1 MSSALE
7 IARDE
12 VDKFNQSNGGKGGI
26 AHVAR
31 KIGVARPTLSLFLAK
46 KYTAQT
52 DQLEKTILSQLVG
65 RVPCPHLQS
74 DIALAQCESFS
85 TRSIPMSSPKEFRHW
100 KACQLCKLK
109 PTGGQDV
116 E

>member
-7 IARDE
+7 IAKAE

-31 KIGVARPTLSLFLAK
+31 KIGVARPTLSLFLAN

-52 DQLEKTILSQLVG
+52 AQLEKTILSQLVG

-74 DIALAQCESFS
+74 DIALAQCADYS
-85 TRSIPMSSPKEFRHW
+85 TRSMPMSSPKAFRHW
-100 KACQLCKLK
+100 QACQVCKLK
-109 PTGGQDV
+109 PTENDDA